1 MLLFFSDHSY
11 AKLLLVQIVHKKLL
25 LLRVNAH
32 SSKKA
37 SDMTSAKQS
46 GATSH
51 WDIVQYCGLDLLNN

>member
-1 MLLFFSDHSY
+1 
-11 AKLLLVQIVHKKLL
+11 LVQIVHKKLL